1 MHYRIIFIYIFTYIG
16 FILLTFRFFYWQIIR
31 SEELSAM
38 VRPQYERNVV
48 ESAGRGRIFS
58 ANGSILVGQAD
69 SWNLFAEPK
78 RIDDPK
84 ETSSVLAE
92 LLAEEAGDRKMIKEE
107 GLRIYSLISESDK
120 SWVPIKK
127 RLTTEVKKRID
138 EKGLSGI
145 GFDKDEVRKYPEAS
159 MAAHLIGFLG
169 KDQDDR
175 NIGYFGLEGYYNET
189 LTSSSGIHK
198 AETDVRGSPIL
209 FGISKK
215 SLSYSGT
222 DLNTYIDRGIQL
234 IVEAELRKGVEK
246 YGALSGSVVVMNPKN
261 GGILAMSSYP
271 TYIPETYWEYSNE
284 LFLNPVISA
293 SFEPGSVFKVVT
305 MAAALDLGVVGPDTR
320 CDACSGPLTVGGYQI
335 HTWNDQYYP
344 NSTMTDVIVHSDNV
358 GMSYVAKKLGIEKN
372 VEYLDKFGIGRK
384 TEIDLQGETNA
395 ALRSLKNWSEVDL
408 VTSSFGQGIAV
419 TPIQLLSAINVIA
432 NDGLFVKPVVVK
444 EFVIGDKAYMS
455 NNRDQGIRIIS
466 EKASQEVKLMM
477 VEAAKYGES
486 KWTYKQGFGV
496 AGKTGTAQI
505 PIAGH
510 YDEEKTVA
518 SFIGF
523 APHYDP
529 KFIML
534 VTLREPKSSPW
545 ASETAAP
552 MWYKIAEKLFL
563 HFGIIPEK

>member
-1 MHYRIIFIYIFTYIG
+1 
-16 FILLTFRFFYWQIIR
+16 
-31 SEELSAM
+31 M

-48 ESAGRGRIFS
+48 ESAGRGRIFTE
-58 ANGSILVGQAD
+58 NGSILVGRAD

-78 RIDDPK
+78 RIDHPK
-84 ETSSVLAE
+84 ETSSMLAE
-92 LLAEEAGDRKMIKEE
+92 LLAQDADDRKTITEE
-107 GLRIYSLISESDK
+107 GFRIHSLISESDK

-127 RLTTEVKKRID
+127 RVTTEIKNRID
-138 EKGLSGI
+138 EKELAGI

-175 NIGYFGLEGYYNET
+175 NVGYFGLEGYYNET
-189 LTSSSGIHK
+189 LTSSSGIYK
-198 AETDVRGSPIL
+198 AETDVKGSPIL

-215 SLSYSGT
+215 SLSFSGA

-234 IVEAELRKGVEK
+234 IVENELRKGVEK

-271 TYIPETYWEYSNE
+271 TYDPETYWEYSNE

-305 MAAALDLGVVGPDTR
+305 MAAALDLGVIEPETR
-320 CDACSGPLTVGGYQI
+320 CDACSGPLAVGEYQI
-335 HTWNDQYYP
+335 HTWNDQYFP

-372 VEYLDKFGIGRK
+372 LEYLEKFGIGKRS
-384 TEIDLQGETNA
+384 EIDLQGEINPV
-395 ALRSLKNWSEVDL
+395 LRSLKNWSEVDL

-419 TPIQLLSAINVIA
+419 TPIQLISAINVIA
-432 NDGLFVKPVVVK
+432 NNGLFVKPSVVK
-444 EFVIGDKAYMS
+444 EFAIGDKIYMS
-455 NNRDQGIRIIS
+455 NNKDQGIRIIS
-466 EKASQEVKLMM
+466 EKASQEVRLMM

-510 YDEEKTVA
+510 YDDEKTVA

-534 VTLREPKSSPW
+534 VTLREPQSSPW